1 MGGNVIE
8 NFERVRT
15 SACKFVPMN
24 TQGKRNVWQ
33 KQARKDPVLR
43 SSFFVL
49 KDESDLKGGQQRGQQ
64 AEQQQRGVAV
74 DRGL

>member
-24 TQGKRNVWQ
+24 TQGKRNVW
-33 KQARKDPVLR
+33 
-43 SSFFVL
+43 
-49 KDESDLKGGQQRGQQ
+49 
-64 AEQQQRGVAV
+64 
-74 DRGL
+74 